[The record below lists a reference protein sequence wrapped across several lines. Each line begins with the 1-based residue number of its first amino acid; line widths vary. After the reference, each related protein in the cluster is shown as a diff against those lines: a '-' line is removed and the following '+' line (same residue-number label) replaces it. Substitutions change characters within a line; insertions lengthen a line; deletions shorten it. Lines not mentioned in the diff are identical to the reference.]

1 MIVHFHSFF
10 SLRYGMMSP
19 EEIVQR
25 CESEAMSMRQKVP
38 ILLAD
43 INNVSGVSNYLRAAR
58 DCKHIEALVGCDIR
72 NGDVHLYLLVCES
85 QSGFASMNEFLSDH
99 LMSNKRFPEFAPLL
113 EGVRVIYPLE
123 RLWGWRKDW
132 GADGKLSLIHI

>member
-58 DCKHIEALVGCDIR
+58 ECKHILPLVGCDIR
-72 NGDVHLYLLVCES
+72 NGDRHLYLMLCES
-85 QSGFASMNEFLSDH
+85 QSGFASMNGFLSDH
-99 LMSNKRFPEFAPLL
+99 LMGDQQFPEVAPTQHL
-113 EGVRVIYPLE
+113 
-123 RLWGWRKDW
+123 
-132 GADGKLSLIHI
+132 

>member
-58 DCKHIEALVGCDIR
+58 ECKHILPLVVCDIR
-72 NGDVHLYLLVCES
+72 NGDRHLYLMQE
-85 QSGFASMNEFLSDH
+85 
-99 LMSNKRFPEFAPLL
+99 K
-113 EGVRVIYPLE
+113 
-123 RLWGWRKDW
+123 
-132 GADGKLSLIHI
+132 